1 MRIFTAIPF
10 TLFTLLIYNGFAF
23 TTAVTVPDF
32 WGQPVFTW
40 AMVSGATFE
49 LLASDLLIAV
59 GLFFLFI
66 EIMKATRI
74 GTTALLDHMFSV
86 FVFVAYLVEFLT
98 VPQAA
103 TSVFFILTMIALID
117 VIAGFS
123 ISITGARRDVSFGQA
138 ELR

>member
-1 MRIFTAIPF
+1 MRIFTAVPF

-23 TTAVTVPDF
+23 TTAAAVPDF
-32 WGQPVFTW
+32 WGQPVITW
-40 AMVSGATFE
+40 GMVSGASFE

-86 FVFVAYLVEFLT
+86 FVFVAYLVEFLI